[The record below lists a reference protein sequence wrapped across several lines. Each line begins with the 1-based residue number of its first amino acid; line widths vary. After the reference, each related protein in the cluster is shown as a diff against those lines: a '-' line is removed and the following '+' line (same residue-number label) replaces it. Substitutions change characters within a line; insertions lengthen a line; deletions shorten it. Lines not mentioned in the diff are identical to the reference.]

1 VEQLKKTALEIPGGY
16 GKAIAVDAGNVLK
29 IVNLHGTQVVDFWAH
44 NSDDR
49 SEYLA
54 LGQCRE
60 VLERIYFAAGD
71 TLISNR
77 YNPMLTIVEDDT
89 GIRHDTLIAPCSSAM
104 YRFLGCP
111 PGHRSCTSNYHE
123 AFPAGLPADPPQ
135 PWNLFMTAAVAA
147 DGAIAYARPPLKPGM
162 SVTVEALMDLTVVL
176 SACPDDHYPTNG
188 ADGKPRP
195 VVIEI
200 ECGA

>member
-1 VEQLKKTALEIPGGY
+1 MEQLKKTVLEIPGGH
-16 GKAIAVDAGNVLK
+16 GKAIAVEAGNVLK

-44 NSDDR
+44 NSEDR

-60 VLERIYFAAGD
+60 VMERIYFAVGD

-77 YNPMLTIVEDDT
+77 YNPMLTIVGDDT

-104 YRFLGCP
+104 YQFLGCP
-111 PGHRSCTSNYHE
+111 PGHRSCTANYHA
-123 AFPAGLPADPPQ
+123 AFSEGALVDPPQ
-135 PWNLFMTAAVAA
+135 PWNLFMTATVGTS
-147 DGAIAYARPPLKPGM
+147 GAIAYSRPPLRPGM
-162 SVTVEALMDLTVVL
+162 SVTVEALMNLTVVL

-188 ADGKPRP
+188 GDGTPRP
-195 VVIEI
+195 VAAEI
-200 ECGA
+200 WCRA